1 MERIIADKTMADK
14 ARKHPSLDS
23 SEKDQSSLK
32 EFPMLWLKGFFMGS
46 ADMVPGVSGGT
57 MALILGIYER
67 LLSAIKSMNGAV
79 LRDLFSLRLAKAV
92 RQIHLLFLVML
103 FSGIATALAFFT
115 KIVSLQVYM
124 FSHPEIVFGL
134 FFGLLLGSIYVLL
147 KAIEQ
152 RHLSM
157 TVFIVVGTAIGLWV
171 VQLVPTQTPEHPLFV
186 FFSGVVAITAM
197 ILPGISGSYLLLIM
211 RKYDFVLSNIGKLGG
226 PETMEGFWAL
236 LPFIIGAVVGLAL
249 FSRVLSWLLARYH
262 RATLSVLIGFLLGSL
277 LVIWP
282 FQDREYIEQVREV
295 EVMLADDPTVQDL
308 PGIGDDAP
316 ALPEYKRVV
325 PAPIESSLV
334 DEEPF
339 THGTVLVETVKRK
352 LISSTPYWP
361 DATNE
366 PNRWM
371 GFTSILMGLLLVAGL
386 ERLR

>member
-1 MERIIADKTMADK
+1 
-14 ARKHPSLDS
+14 
-23 SEKDQSSLK
+23 
-32 EFPMLWLKGFFMGS
+32 MLWLKGFLMGS
-46 ADMVPGVSGGT
+46 ADVVPGVSGGT

-67 LLSAIKSMNGAV
+67 LLSAIKSVNGTVIKDVLSFRLLQAV
-79 LRDLFSLRLAKAV
+79 KQV
-92 RQIHLLFLVML
+92 HILFLVML

-115 KIVSLQVYM
+115 KVVPLQVYM
-124 FSHPEIVFGL
+124 FTHPEIVFGL
-134 FFGLLLGSIYVLL
+134 FFGLILGSIYVLV

-152 RHLSM
+152 RKGSM
-157 TVFIVVGTAIGLWV
+157 VVFIAVGTAVGLWV

-186 FFSGVVAITAM
+186 FFSGVIAITAM

-226 PETMEGFWAL
+226 TETMEGFWAL
-236 LPFIIGAVVGLAL
+236 LPFIVGAVVGLAL

-295 EVMLADDPTVQDL
+295 ELLQADDPLVLEIAGANDR
-308 PGIGDDAP
+308 AP

-325 PAPIESSLV
+325 SEPLESSFNDQEGAALEA
-334 DEEPF
+334 EE
-339 THGTVLVETVKRK
+339 GTVLVETVKRK
-352 LISSTPYWP
+352 LISSKPFWP
-361 DATNE
+361 DPTNA

-371 GFTSILMGLLLVAGL
+371 GFSSILVGLVLVTGL

>member
-1 MERIIADKTMADK
+1 MAKNGTKSSSVD
-14 ARKHPSLDS
+14 PSG
-23 SEKDQSSLK
+23 KDQTSLK
-32 EFPMLWLKGFFMGS
+32 EFPMLWLKGFLMGS
-46 ADMVPGVSGGT
+46 ADVVPGVSGGT

-67 LLSAIKSMNGAV
+67 LLSAIKSVSGTVIKEV
-79 LRDLFSLRLAKAV
+79 LSFRLLQALGQV
-92 RQIHLLFLVML
+92 HMLFLVML

-115 KIVSLQVYM
+115 KVVPLQVYM
-124 FSHPEIVFGL
+124 FTHPEIVFGL
-134 FFGLLLGSIYVLL
+134 FFGLILGSIYVLV

-152 RHLSM
+152 RKVSM
-157 TVFIVVGTAIGLWV
+157 IVFVMVGTAVGLWV

-186 FFSGVVAITAM
+186 FFSGVIAITAM

-226 PETMEGFWAL
+226 TETIEGFWTL
-236 LPFIIGAVVGLAL
+236 LPFIVGAVVGLAL

-295 EVMLADDPTVQDL
+295 ELLQADDPLVIEIAGANDR
-308 PGIGDDAP
+308 AP
-316 ALPEYKRVV
+316 ALPEYKRLVSEPMESTLNDQGGTALVV
-325 PAPIESSLV
+325 
-334 DEEPF
+334 EE
-339 THGTVLVETVKRK
+339 GTVLVETVKQK
-352 LISSTPYWP
+352 LISSKPFWP
-361 DATNE
+361 DPTNV

-371 GFTSILMGLLLVAGL
+371 GFTSILVGLVLVAGL

>member
-1 MERIIADKTMADK
+1 MAKNGTTSMSVNHSDN
-14 ARKHPSLDS
+14 
-23 SEKDQSSLK
+23 DQTSLK
-32 EFPMLWLKGFFMGS
+32 EFPMLWLKGFLMGS
-46 ADMVPGVSGGT
+46 ADIVPGVSGGT

-67 LLSAIKSMNGAV
+67 LLSAIKSVNGTVIKDVLSFRLLQAV
-79 LRDLFSLRLAKAV
+79 KQV
-92 RQIHLLFLVML
+92 HLLFLVML

-115 KIVSLQVYM
+115 KVVPLQVYM
-124 FSHPEIVFGL
+124 FTHPEIVFGL
-134 FFGLLLGSIYVLL
+134 FFGLILGSIYVLV

-152 RHLSM
+152 RKGSM
-157 TVFIVVGTAIGLWV
+157 VVFIAVGTAVGLWV

-186 FFSGVVAITAM
+186 FFSGVIAITAM

-226 PETMEGFWAL
+226 TETMEGFWAL
-236 LPFIIGAVVGLAL
+236 LPFIVGAVVGLAL

-282 FQDREYIEQVREV
+282 FQDREYVEQVREV
-295 EVMLADDPTVQDL
+295 ELLQADDPLVLEIAGANDH
-308 PGIGDDAP
+308 AP

-325 PAPIESSLV
+325 SEPLESSFNDQEGSALEA
-334 DEEPF
+334 EE
-339 THGTVLVETVKRK
+339 GTVLVETVKRK
-352 LISSTPYWP
+352 LISSKPFWP
-361 DATNE
+361 DPTNA

-371 GFTSILMGLLLVAGL
+371 GFTSILVGLVLVTGL